1 MFMDPLEWRERWRRT
16 RSTAAER
23 RRKSEKSLGYNQRRC
38 AGKSVVGQVS
48 SNNDTARFVHEKH
61 VREDCFRLLLHQ
73 GSIENVNYHSFIAD
87 LSNWIVI
94 ETIVDDFYERCW
106 IWWAKRALS
115 GATISSDWMAALPLH
130 REWDLSIASMTLKE
144 KTVSKWTRK
153 ICEKKKI
160 KKKNKWKLT
169 IFEKKHFWKKKLKF
183 LKKIIWKKRKL
194 KIYEKNFGKKIG
206 KKRKLNIYEKKNLEK
221 KIKIS
226 EKKNLEKKIKEN

>member
-160 KKKNKWKLT
+160 KKKK
-169 IFEKKHFWKKKLKF
+169 
-183 LKKIIWKKRKL
+183 
-194 KIYEKNFGKKIG
+194 
-206 KKRKLNIYEKKNLEK
+206 
-221 KIKIS
+221 
-226 EKKNLEKKIKEN
+226 